1 MPRPRKELVCLE
13 DTPYYH
19 VVSRCVRRTFLCGID
34 TNSGKD
40 YEYRRQWIVNRMR
53 LIASLF
59 AVDIYSYA
67 VMSNHFHI
75 VLKLCPEQSGQ
86 WTSAEVLE
94 RWTSLYKGPLLIQR
108 FIAGAALQPAELETV
123 NSCIKIYRQ
132 RLGDLSWF
140 MKCLNE
146 PIARKANKEDK
157 CTGHFWEA
165 RFKSQALRSEKALLS
180 CMAYVDLNPIRAAIA
195 NTPEASDYTSIQER
209 MASRFDLAAAIQE
222 QTDQQT
228 LIHFNLPLKA
238 LAPFKE
244 TDTAEDQKGI
254 PFAFKDYVQLVDY
267 TRKMIRNDNRGFI
280 PDHFPPILKRIQFD
294 PKQWIE
300 CSTQFEQHFYQRF
313 GRKTPTCNTS

>member
-34 TNSGKD
+34 TASGRD
-40 YEYRRQWIVNRMR
+40 YEHRRQWIVNRMR

-59 AVDIYSYA
+59 AVEIYSYA

-75 VLKLCPEQSGQ
+75 VLKLCPEQTQQ
-86 WTSAEVLE
+86 WISAEVLE

-108 FIAGAALQPAELETV
+108 FIAGVPLQPAELETV
-123 NSCIKIYRQ
+123 NSCIKIYRK

-146 PIARKANKEDK
+146 PIARKANKEDQ

-180 CMAYVDLNPIRAAIA
+180 CMAYVDLNPIRATIA
-195 NTPEASDYTSIQER
+195 NTPEESDYTSIQER
-209 MASRFDLAAAIQE
+209 IAPRFDLASAIQE
-222 QTDQQT
+222 QTEPQS
-228 LIHFNLPLKA
+228 LMHFNLPLKA

-244 TDTAEDQKGI
+244 TDTNENHPGI
-254 PFAFKDYVQLVDY
+254 PFAFKDYLQLVDY
-267 TRKMIRNDNRGFI
+267 TGRMIRDNKRGFI
-280 PDHFPPILKRIQFD
+280 PGHLPPILERNQFD
-294 PKQWIE
+294 LKQWIE
-300 CSTQFEQHFYQRF
+300 SSTQFEQHFYQRL
-313 GRKTPTCNTS
+313 GKEKLAGNTS

>member
-34 TNSGKD
+34 THSGKD

-75 VLKLCPEQSGQ
+75 VLKLCPEQSEQ

-108 FIAGAALQPAELETV
+108 FIAGATLQPAELETV

-146 PIARKANKEDK
+146 PIARKANERRQM
-157 CTGHFWEA
+157 HW
-165 RFKSQALRSEKALLS
+165 ALLGS
-180 CMAYVDLNPIRAAIA
+180 KVQIA
-195 NTPEASDYTSIQER
+195 GA
-209 MASRFDLAAAIQE
+209 
-222 QTDQQT
+222 T
-228 LIHFNLPLKA
+228 L
-238 LAPFKE
+238 
-244 TDTAEDQKGI
+244 
-254 PFAFKDYVQLVDY
+254 
-267 TRKMIRNDNRGFI
+267 
-280 PDHFPPILKRIQFD
+280 
-294 PKQWIE
+294 
-300 CSTQFEQHFYQRF
+300 
-313 GRKTPTCNTS
+313 

>member
-34 TNSGKD
+34 TTSGKD
-40 YEYRRQWIVNRMR
+40 YEHRRQWIVNRMR

-59 AVDIYSYA
+59 AVEIYSYA

-75 VLKLCPEQSGQ
+75 VLKLCPEQTEQ
-86 WTSAEVLE
+86 WTPTEVLE
-94 RWTSLYKGPLLIQR
+94 RWTSLYKGPLLLQR
-108 FIAGAALQPAELETV
+108 FIAGIALQPAELETV
-123 NSCIKIYRQ
+123 NSCIKIYRK

-146 PIARKANKEDK
+146 PIARKANKEDQ

-180 CMAYVDLNPIRAAIA
+180 CMAYVDLNPIRATIA
-195 NTPEASDYTSIQER
+195 NTPEESDHTSIQER
-209 MASRFDLAAAIQE
+209 IAPRFDLATAIQE
-222 QTDQQT
+222 QTEPQS
-228 LIHFNLPLKA
+228 LMHFNFPLKA

-244 TDTAEDQKGI
+244 TDTDEDHPGI
-254 PFAFKDYVQLVDY
+254 PIAFKDYLQLVDY
-267 TRKMIRNDNRGFI
+267 TGRMIRDDKRRFI
-280 PDHFPPILKRIQFD
+280 PGHLPPILERIQFD

-300 CSTQFEQHFYQRF
+300 SSTQFEQHFYQRF
-313 GRKTPTCNTS
+313 GRKTLAGNTS

>member
-34 TNSGKD
+34 TASGRD
-40 YEYRRQWIVNRMR
+40 YEHRKQWIVNRMR

-59 AVDIYSYA
+59 AVEIYSYA

-75 VLKLCPEQSGQ
+75 VLKLCPKQTEQ

-108 FIAGAALQPAELETV
+108 FIAGVTLQPAELDTV
-123 NSCIKIYRQ
+123 NSCIKIYRE

-146 PIARKANKEDK
+146 PIARKANKEDQ

-180 CMAYVDLNPIRAAIA
+180 CMAYVDLNPIRATIA
-195 NTPEASDYTSIQER
+195 NSPEESDHTSIQER
-209 MASRFDLAAAIQE
+209 IAPHFDLATAIQE
-222 QTDQQT
+222 ETEP
-228 LIHFNLPLKA
+228 LSLMHFNLPLKA
-238 LAPFKE
+238 LAPFKDTV
-244 TDTAEDQKGI
+244 TDDGYTGI
-254 PFAFKDYVQLVDY
+254 PFTFKDYIQLVDY
-267 TRKMIRNDNRGFI
+267 TGRMIRDDKRGFI
-280 PDHFPPILKRIQFD
+280 PGHLPPILERIQFD
-294 PKQWIE
+294 PKQWVE
-300 CSTQFEQHFYQRF
+300 SSTQFERHFYQCY
-313 GRKTPTCNTS
+313 GRATLPRNTS